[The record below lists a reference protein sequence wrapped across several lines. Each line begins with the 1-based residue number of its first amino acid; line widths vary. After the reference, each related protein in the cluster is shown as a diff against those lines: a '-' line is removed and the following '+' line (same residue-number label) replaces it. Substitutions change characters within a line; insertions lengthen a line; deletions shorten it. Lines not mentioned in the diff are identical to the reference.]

1 MSKSKSELNKDYIIS
16 YKLLSGN
23 FRIYSETTGEI
34 TECDML
40 PRDIKKF
47 IMLSGDDRHAT
58 DDDLREYAIQ
68 FREWN
73 RELKFNDICSIE
85 YSECYS
91 DYTVVT
97 RTFNRYCKKNYKNHD
112 TITPVEYKWFE
123 RCANSGIQYL
133 KQNNYT
139 KTGYAYDFKSQYG
152 LVMISDNKIPSKE
165 GEEVTLKKLPKRKD
179 LKHGFY
185 HVKITCDN
193 DNFRKMFV
201 FSKYNTYLNVSLE
214 FAMKHKK
221 EFDIKFELVQKNQPN
236 AYLYKDEDMVTLSS
250 ITSEWF
256 TKLTNLRK
264 KFPKNRLLKHLISS
278 AWGGLNANN
287 EINKTL
293 DEIKSEKLI
302 VGITDKSDYI
312 IKEYYDYDNRQYYVL
327 LDRKRPYKHNIRLKP
342 WITALARN
350 LTASVVLEDVDSVIR
365 THTDCIVFKHK
376 MKFDNPNLVPEEKT
390 TGKIHWINA
399 GCYSNLTNG
408 YKSKNYNSSAEILKS
423 K

>member
-1 MSKSKSELNKDYIIS
+1 MSESDFEEANLNKDYIIS
-16 YKLLSGN
+16 YKLLNGN
-23 FRIYSETTGEI
+23 FRIYSETAGKI

-58 DDDLREYAIQ
+58 DDDLREYAYQ
-68 FREWN
+68 FKKWN
-73 RELKFNDICSIE
+73 LELKCNNICRID

-97 RTFNRYCKKNYKNHD
+97 RTFNRYCKKHYKNHD
-112 TITPVEYKWFE
+112 AITPVEYKWFE

-214 FAMKHKK
+214 FAMKH
-221 EFDIKFELVQKNQPN
+221 
-236 AYLYKDEDMVTLSS
+236 
-250 ITSEWF
+250 
-256 TKLTNLRK
+256 
-264 KFPKNRLLKHLISS
+264 
-278 AWGGLNANN
+278 
-287 EINKTL
+287 
-293 DEIKSEKLI
+293 
-302 VGITDKSDYI
+302 
-312 IKEYYDYDNRQYYVL
+312 
-327 LDRKRPYKHNIRLKP
+327 
-342 WITALARN
+342 
-350 LTASVVLEDVDSVIR
+350 
-365 THTDCIVFKHK
+365 
-376 MKFDNPNLVPEEKT
+376 
-390 TGKIHWINA
+390 
-399 GCYSNLTNG
+399 
-408 YKSKNYNSSAEILKS
+408 
-423 K
+423 